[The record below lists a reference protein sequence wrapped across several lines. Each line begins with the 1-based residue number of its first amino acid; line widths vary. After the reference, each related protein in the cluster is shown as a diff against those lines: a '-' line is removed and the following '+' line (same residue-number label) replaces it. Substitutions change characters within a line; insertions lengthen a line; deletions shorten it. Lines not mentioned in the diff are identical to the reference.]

1 MSKPVQLKV
10 VFLGD
15 SGVGK
20 TCIIHWFAH
29 GKFNDSSNPTL
40 GAMVISKAVK
50 DPEHNKTIKY
60 QVWDTAGQE
69 KYRSLATMYY
79 QDATAAVL
87 VYSITNKESFN
98 GIVYWMSELKKNAPE
113 NIKIL
118 IVANKSDL
126 VDQEVV
132 SLEEGKE
139 FAEKNNATFQMTS
152 AKDGTGIEKLFASMP
167 AILGFF
173 AANTPTPQL
182 NTDTKQTS
190 GVKLDAKSGEK
201 KKKDGCC

>member
-1 MSKPVQLKV
+1 MKY
-10 VFLGD
+10 
-15 SGVGK
+15 
-20 TCIIHWFAH
+20 
-29 GKFNDSSNPTL
+29 
-40 GAMVISKAVK
+40 
-50 DPEHNKTIKY
+50 PEHNKTIKY

-79 QDATAAVL
+79 QDAAIAVL

-98 GIVYWMSELKKNAPE
+98 GIVYWMTEIKKNAPE
-113 NIKIL
+113 NIKVL

-132 SLEEGKE
+132 SLEEGKQ
-139 FAEKNNATFQMTS
+139 FADKNHATFQMTS
-152 AKDGTGIEKLFASMP
+152 AKDGTGIEKLFTSMP
-167 AILGFF
+167 TILGLF
-173 AANTPTPQL
+173 AANIPTPQVD
-182 NTDTKQTS
+182 TDTKPAI

>member
-1 MSKPVQLKV
+1 MTKPIQLKV

-40 GAMVISKAVK
+40 GAMFISKAVK
-50 DPEHNKTIKY
+50 YPEHNKTIKY

-79 QDATAAVL
+79 QDAGAAVL

-152 AKDGTGIEKLFASMP
+152 AKDGTGIEKLFAS
-167 AILGFF
+167 
-173 AANTPTPQL
+173 Q
-182 NTDTKQTS
+182 QS
-190 GVKLDAKSGEK
+190 
-201 KKKDGCC
+201 